1 MSSIYDFVIRLAVI
15 IVALTIHE
23 LCHGLTA
30 YALGDDTAKRQGR
43 LTLNPLAHLDPI
55 GLLMLI
61 VARFGWAKPVPVN
74 PARFIRTDARTGMV
88 LVGAAGP
95 VSNLLVG
102 LIAVMCFVFLSPGNS
117 LLIDFII
124 ESVYINVYLAFFN
137 LIPIP
142 PLDGSKVLFGALPVR
157 FARYMYFL
165 ERYGNLILLVLILTR
180 SVGFIIEPFAE
191 GIIRAY
197 SDLAETLYRVFHRF

>member
-1 MSSIYDFVIRLAVI
+1 MADIYEFGVRILVIVL
-15 IVALTIHE
+15 ALTVHE

-30 YALGDDTAKRQGR
+30 YALGDDTAKAQGR

-55 GLLMLI
+55 GFLMLV

-74 PARFIRTDARTGMV
+74 PSKFVRVDARTGMV

-95 VSNLLVG
+95 VSNLLLG
-102 LIAVMCFVFLSPGNS
+102 FIAVLCWDFLEPRGFWDNF
-117 LLIDFII
+117 LVEVIL
-124 ESVYINVYLAFFN
+124 INVYLAFFN

-142 PLDGSKVLFGALPVR
+142 PLDGSKVLFGALPAR
-157 FARYMYFL
+157 FYRYTYFL

-180 SVGFIIEPFAE
+180 SIGFIVTPFASGMIE
-191 GIIRAY
+191 AY
-197 SDLAETLYRVFHRF
+197 VNFAETLRGVFGRG